1 MLSKASWKAPRTV
14 AEARR
19 TVAEDHDLNRI
30 LIVDDDEQITRL
42 MTRLLGGDYVCEV
55 ASNVAEARQRL
66 GENQFELALIDVNMP
81 GESGLD
87 LLAHLRAEHPQ
98 VAALMVTGMD
108 DRQLA
113 ATVLENGAYG
123 YIVKPFKPSEFQI
136 NVANTL
142 RRHRLEI
149 ENRNYQQRLEE
160 TVEYRTVELKGAI
173 VRLEEAQREVRSSRE
188 ETIQRLARAV
198 EFRSAETGRHIERMS
213 LYSGLLARRVGLES
227 GRCDLIQSASA
238 MHDIGKVGIP
248 DGILHK
254 PGKLTAEEFEI
265 IKQHAEI
272 GYHIFA
278 DSTAELL
285 ALAAKIALTHHE
297 RWDGSGYPGGLAET
311 QIPVEARIASVAD
324 VFDALTSPRVYKA
337 AYDVEEALEIM
348 RDESGRQFDPD
359 LLEVFLRSL
368 DDVLAIREQY
378 RDPDDSSASPHLASA
393 HRSGRR

>member
-1 MLSKASWKAPRTV
+1 
-14 AEARR
+14 
-19 TVAEDHDLNRI
+19 LNRL

-55 ASNVAEARQRL
+55 ASNVSEARQRL
-66 GENQFELALIDVNMP
+66 RENQFELALIDVNMP

-113 ATVLENGAYG
+113 ATVLESGAYG

-160 TVEYRTVELKGAI
+160 TVEYRTIELKGAI
-173 VRLEEAQREVRSSRE
+173 VRLEEAEQEVRSSRE

-227 GRCDLIQSASA
+227 GRCALIQSASA

-265 IKQHAEI
+265 IKQHPEI

-278 DSTAELL
+278 DSTAEIL

-297 RWDGSGYPGGLAET
+297 KWDGSGYPGGLAMN
-311 QIPVEARIASVAD
+311 QIPMEARIASIAD

-337 AYDVEEALEIM
+337 AYGVEEALEIM
-348 RDESGRQFDPD
+348 RDQSGRQFDPD
-359 LLEVFLRSL
+359 LLEVFLGSL
-368 DDVLAIREQY
+368 ADVLAIREQY
-378 RDPDDSSASPHLASA
+378 RDPDEGSASPDLASTQ
-393 HRSGRR
+393 RSGRH